1 MYATSITHREFM
13 SQTTLSTIP
22 RLIGQVLSIYDVEA
36 EALFSAAEIELN
48 NDAQKRIPMA
58 NMAKLWQLAVDE
70 THNNELG
77 LVAASLFQPA
87 YLKSIGMAWLASA
100 NLEEGLRRFISSSQ
114 LINTAMQI
122 ELIERTAD
130 HGDEVLIQY
139 QKRLAPEDKIKT
151 HHCAIELGI
160 GFFLKMFRLAAGK
173 NIPATGVYFTFDIAQ
188 SKQAYEDYFQCP
200 VYGNQAVNGIAFSKA
215 LLTETLPTH
224 DAELVEMNEMVINK
238 HLASMDNGETCS
250 KVIKMINELLPFGCP
265 TEETIAYKLHMSKRT
280 LQRKLSQEQQTFL
293 CLLTSVRL
301 MLAKQKL
308 AIKNISI
315 TEITYQ
321 LGYSSPS
328 TFARAFKKHT
338 QLSPVEYRSQID

>member
-1 MYATSITHREFM
+1 M

-36 EALFSAAEIELN
+36 DDIFLSANIDTSNESTN
-48 NDAQKRIPMA
+48 HVSMA
-58 NMAKLWQLAVDE
+58 NMAKLWQLAVKE
-70 THNNELG
+70 TQNNELG

-100 NLEEGLRRFISSSQ
+100 NLEDGLRRFISSSQ

-122 ELIERTAD
+122 ELIERTTD
-130 HGDEVLIQY
+130 SGEELLIQY
-139 QKRLAPEDKIKT
+139 QKRLTPEEKVKV

-173 NIPATGVYFTFDIAQ
+173 NIPAVAVYFTFDIA
-188 SKQAYEDYFQCP
+188 KDNKAYEDYFQCP
-200 VYGNQAVNGIAFSKA
+200 VYGNQSVNGIAFSKA
-215 LLTETLPTH
+215 LLTESLPTH

-238 HLASMDNGETCS
+238 HLASRDTSETSS
-250 KVIKMINELLPFGCP
+250 KVIKIINELLPNGCP

-280 LQRKLSQEQQTFL
+280 LQRKLSLEKQSFL
-293 CLLTSVRL
+293 SLLTSVRL

-308 AIKNISI
+308 AIKSISI

-338 QLSPVEYRSQID
+338 QLSPIEYRNQIS

>member
-1 MYATSITHREFM
+1 M

-22 RLIGQVLSIYDVEA
+22 RLIGQVLSIYDVTPDE
-36 EALFSAAEIELN
+36 LFLAADIELGD
-48 NDAQKRIPMA
+48 DAQNRIPMDK
-58 NMAKLWQLAVDE
+58 MTMLWQLAVNK
-70 THNNELG
+70 TQNNELG

-87 YLKSIGMAWLASA
+87 YLKSIGLAWLASA
-100 NLEEGLRRFISSSQ
+100 NLEEGLKRFISSSQ

-122 ELIERTAD
+122 ELTERK
-130 HGDEVLIQY
+130 GENGSEVLIQY
-139 QKRLAPEDKIKT
+139 QRPLTPDIKLKT

-173 NIPATGVYFTFDIAQ
+173 SIPATGVYFTFDIDEDNH
-188 SKQAYEDYFQCP
+188 AYEDYFQCP
-200 VYGNQAVNGIAFSKA
+200 VYGNQKVNGIAFSKV

-224 DAELVEMNEMVINK
+224 DTELVEMNEMVISK
-238 HLASMDNGETCS
+238 HLASMDNGATGS
-250 KVIKMINELLPFGCP
+250 KVIKMINELLPLGCP

-280 LQRKLSQEQQTFL
+280 LQRKLSQEKQSFL
-293 CLLTSVRL
+293 TLLTSVRL
-301 MLAKQKL
+301 LLAKQQL
-308 AIKNISI
+308 ANKSTSI

-338 QLSPVEYRSQID
+338 KLSPIEYRSQIAD

>member
-1 MYATSITHREFM
+1 M
-13 SQTTLSTIP
+13 SQTTLATIP

-36 EALFSAAEIELN
+36 ELVFSAVDIDLSG
-48 NDAQKRIPMA
+48 DAQNRVAMDKME
-58 NMAKLWQLAVDE
+58 KLWTLAVQE
-70 THNNELG
+70 TQNNELG

-87 YLKSIGMAWLASA
+87 YLKSIGMAWLASE
-100 NLEEGLRRFISSSQ
+100 NLEEGLKRFIASSQ

-122 ELIERTAD
+122 ELTERDGAN
-130 HGDEVLIQY
+130 GEELLIQY
-139 QKRLAPEDKIKT
+139 QRRLTQDDKIKS

-173 NIPATGVYFTFDIAQ
+173 NIPATGVYFSFAIEDNN
-188 SKQAYEDYFQCP
+188 QAYEDYFQCP

-224 DAELVEMNEMVINK
+224 DAELVVMNEMVITK
-238 HLASMDNGETCS
+238 HLASMENGETSS
-250 KVIKMINELLPFGCP
+250 KVIKMINELLPLGCP
-265 TEETIAYKLHMSKRT
+265 TEEIIAYKLHMSKRT
-280 LQRKLSQEQQTFL
+280 LQRKLSVEKKSFL
-293 CLLTSVRL
+293 TLLTSVRL

-308 AIKNISI
+308 AIKSSSI

-338 QLSPVEYRSQID
+338 QLSPLEYRNQLAS

>member
-1 MYATSITHREFM
+1 M
-13 SQTTLSTIP
+13 SQTTLATIP
-22 RLIGQVLSIYDVEA
+22 RLIGQVLSIYDVKVDA
-36 EALFSAAEIELN
+36 VFSAADIDLKG
-48 NDAQKRIPMA
+48 DAQNRIPMEK
-58 NMAKLWQLAVDE
+58 MATLWRIAVVE
-70 THNNELG
+70 TQNNELG

-87 YLKSIGMAWLASA
+87 YLKSIGLAWLASA
-100 NLEEGLRRFISSSQ
+100 NLEEGLKRFIASSQ

-122 ELIERTAD
+122 ELIERD
-130 HGDEVLIQY
+130 GDNGAEVLIQY
-139 QKRLAPEDKIKT
+139 QRKLTPTDKVKT

-173 NIPATGVYFTFDIAQ
+173 NIPATGVYFSFAIADNN
-188 SKQAYEDYFQCP
+188 KAYEDYFQCP
-200 VYGNQAVNGIAFSKA
+200 VYGNQAVNGISFSKA

-224 DAELVEMNEMVINK
+224 DTELVEMNEMVINK
-238 HLASMDNGETCS
+238 HLASMENGETSS
-250 KVIKMINELLPFGCP
+250 KVIKIINDLLPLGCP

-280 LQRKLSQEQQTFL
+280 LQRKLSSEKQSFL
-293 CLLTSVRL
+293 TLLTSVRL

-308 AIKNISI
+308 AIKQTSI

-338 QLSPVEYRSQID
+338 QLSPLEYRSQLTN

>member
-1 MYATSITHREFM
+1 M

-22 RLIGQVLSIYDVEA
+22 RLIAQVLSIYDVDA
-36 EALFSAAEIELN
+36 NTIFSQAGIDIN
-48 NDAQKRIPMA
+48 NDSQSRIEMDKMA
-58 NMAKLWQLAVDE
+58 RLWELSVQS
-70 THNNELG
+70 TGNNELG

-100 NLEEGLRRFISSSQ
+100 NLVEGLKRFISSSQ
-114 LINTAMQI
+114 IINTVMHI
-122 ELIERTAD
+122 ELIERDASE
-130 HGDEVLIQY
+130 GVELLIQY
-139 QKRLAPEDKIKT
+139 QGRLNAQEKFNT

-173 NIPATGVYFTFDIAQ
+173 NIPATGVYFTFDI
-188 SKQAYEDYFQCP
+188 SDNNQAYEDYFQCP
-200 VYGNQAVNGIAFSKA
+200 VYGNQAVNGIAFSKD

-224 DAELVEMNEMVINK
+224 DLELVEMNEMVINK
-238 HLASMDNGETCS
+238 HLASMDKGDTSS
-250 KVIKMINELLPFGCP
+250 KVIKIINDLLPTGCP

-280 LQRKLSQEQQTFL
+280 LQRKLSHEQQSFL
-293 CLLTSVRL
+293 SLLTSVRL
-301 MLAKQKL
+301 ILAKQQL
-308 AIKNISI
+308 AVNNISI

-338 QLSPVEYRSQID
+338 GCSPVEYRNQLVNAKSK